1 LSAQGTWLLKWGWNC
16 SHIHRIN
23 IKTQVVGMA
32 NWYVLSIVALVLMGM
47 QRFLYKVS
55 AERKCN
61 TAWTT
66 FSFMA
71 TVTVLSVLFFLSLK
85 EPVSDARML
94 VLTAL
99 INSASFVLGTITH
112 IEALKHVPSSVVYPI
127 IRLNMVVVILFSILF
142 FHDHVSL
149 HQVLGILLAISVI
162 VILTRDAEEGKESF
176 GSLRRGL
183 FLVFVSLISGSVA
196 SISSKFAA
204 VYSNKLGFMALS
216 YFLGALFSAV
226 LIRKSR
232 KERSQENH
240 KEAILIG
247 LLMGLINF
255 VGFYTFLAALSV
267 GPLSIIVSITGMH
280 FVIAVLLS
288 VIIYKEKLSRMRIL
302 GIGLTIASILF
313 LRA

>member
-1 LSAQGTWLLKWGWNC
+1 
-16 SHIHRIN
+16 
-23 IKTQVVGMA
+23 MA

-71 TVTVLSVLFFLSLK
+71 TVTVLSVFFFLSLK
-85 EPVSDARML
+85 EPVSNVWML

-127 IRLNMVVVILFSILF
+127 IRLNMVVVVLFSIF
-142 FHDHVSL
+142 FFDDQMSL
-149 HQVLGILLAISVI
+149 HQGLGILFAIAVI
-162 VILTRDAEEGKESF
+162 VILTRDAEEEGTFRSV
-176 GSLRRGL
+176 RRGL

-204 VYSNKLGFMALS
+204 IYSSKLGFMALS
-216 YFLGALFSAV
+216 YFLGALFSAA
-226 LIRKSR
+226 LIKQSGEKESR
-232 KERSQENH
+232 GKL
-240 KEAILIG
+240 KEAFLIG

-255 VGFYTFLAALSV
+255 VGFYTFLTALSV

-288 VIIYKEKLSRMRIL
+288 VIVYKEKLSRMRIL
-302 GIGLTIASILF
+302 GLCLTVVSIVF

>member
-1 LSAQGTWLLKWGWNC
+1 MT
-16 SHIHRIN
+16 
-23 IKTQVVGMA
+23 

-55 AERKCN
+55 AERKCH

-85 EPVSDARML
+85 EPVSDTRML
-94 VLTAL
+94 ILTAL

-127 IRLNMVVVILFSILF
+127 IRLNMVVVVLFSILF
-142 FHDHVSL
+142 LHEQVL
-149 HQVLGILLAISVI
+149 RHQVLGILLAISVI
-162 VILTRDAEEGKESF
+162 FILTRDAEEAK
-176 GSLRRGL
+176 GSIGSVRKGL

-216 YFLGALFSAV
+216 YFLGTLFSAA
-226 LIRKSR
+226 LIRKSG
-232 KERSQENH
+232 QEGTRENRN
-240 KEAILIG
+240 EALLIG
-247 LLMGLINF
+247 FLMGLINF

-288 VIIYKEKLSRMRIL
+288 VIVYKEKLSKMRLL
-302 GIGLTIASILF
+302 GIGLTILSILF

>member
-1 LSAQGTWLLKWGWNC
+1 M
-16 SHIHRIN
+16 R
-23 IKTQVVGMA
+23 
-32 NWYVLSIVALVLMGM
+32 NWYALSIVALTLMGA

-55 AERKCN
+55 AERECN

-71 TVTVLSVLFFLSLK
+71 TVTVLSVTFFLSLK
-85 EPVSDARML
+85 ESVSDARML
-94 VLTAL
+94 LLTAGV
-99 INSASFVLGTITH
+99 NSASFVLGTMTH

-127 IRLNMVVVILFSILF
+127 IRLNMVVVVLFSVLF
-142 FHDHVSL
+142 LREQVSP
-149 HQVLGILLAISVI
+149 QQMLGIVLAIAVI
-162 VILTRDAEEGKESF
+162 VILTRDAEEVKGAF
-176 GSLRRGL
+176 GNVRKGL

-216 YFLGALFSAV
+216 YFLGTVFSAA
-226 LIRKSR
+226 LLGKTRKKENPGKR
-232 KERSQENH
+232 KD
-240 KEAILIG
+240 AVVIG
-247 LLMGLINF
+247 LLMGLLNF
-255 VGFYTFLAALSV
+255 AGFYTFLAALSA

-288 VIIYKEKLSRMRIL
+288 VILYKERLSRMRVL
-302 GIGLTIASILF
+302 GMALAIVSVLF

>member
-1 LSAQGTWLLKWGWNC
+1 M
-16 SHIHRIN
+16 
-23 IKTQVVGMA
+23 GMK
-32 NWYVLSIVALVLMGM
+32 NWYVLSIAALVLMGV

-55 AERKCN
+55 AERECD

-71 TVTVLSVLFFLSLK
+71 TVTVLSVVFFLSRRETLT
-85 EPVSDARML
+85 DARML
-94 VLTAL
+94 LLTAG

-112 IEALKHVPSSVVYPI
+112 IEALKHLPSGVAYPI
-127 IRLNMVVVILFSILF
+127 IRLNMVVVVLFSVLF
-142 FHDHVSL
+142 LHDRVSL
-149 HQVLGILLAISVI
+149 HQVLGILLAIVVI
-162 VILTRDAEEGKESF
+162 VILTRDAEERK
-176 GSLRRGL
+176 GSLGSIRKGL

-216 YFLGALFSAV
+216 YFLGTLFSAA
-226 LIRKSR
+226 LIRTSG
-232 KERSQENH
+232 KERSGGSR
-240 KEAILIG
+240 KDAISIG

-267 GPLSIIVSITGMH
+267 GPLSIIVSITGLH

-288 VIIYKEKLSRMRIL
+288 VIVYKEKLSGTRIL
-302 GIGLTIASILF
+302 GMALAVASILF

>member
-1 LSAQGTWLLKWGWNC
+1 M
-16 SHIHRIN
+16 
-23 IKTQVVGMA
+23 GMK
-32 NWYVLSIVALVLMGM
+32 NWYVLSIAALVLMGV

-55 AERKCN
+55 AERECD

-71 TVTVLSVLFFLSLK
+71 TVTVLSAVFFLSLR
-85 EPVSDARML
+85 ETLTDTRL
-94 VLTAL
+94 LLLTAG

-112 IEALKHVPSSVVYPI
+112 IEALKHVPSGVVYPI
-127 IRLNMVVVILFSILF
+127 VRLNMVVVVLFSVLF
-142 FHDHVSL
+142 LHDRVSL
-149 HQVLGILLAISVI
+149 HQVLGILLAIAVI
-162 VILTRDAEEGKESF
+162 VILTRDAEEHK
-176 GSLRRGL
+176 GSSGGIRKGL

-204 VYSNKLGFMALS
+204 VYSNKLAFMALS
-216 YFLGALFSAV
+216 YFLGTLFSAA
-226 LIRKSR
+226 LIRNSGKGRSRGSR
-232 KERSQENH
+232 KD
-240 KEAILIG
+240 AIWIG

-267 GPLSIIVSITGMH
+267 GPLSIIVSITGLH

-288 VIIYKEKLSRMRIL
+288 VIFYKEKLSRTRIL
-302 GIGLTIASILF
+302 GMGLAVVSILF

>member
-1 LSAQGTWLLKWGWNC
+1 
-16 SHIHRIN
+16 
-23 IKTQVVGMA
+23 MA
-32 NWYVLSIVALVLMGM
+32 NWYVLSLVALVLMGM

-71 TVTVLSVLFFLSLK
+71 TVTVLSAIFFLALK

-94 VLTAL
+94 ILTAL
-99 INSASFVLGTITH
+99 INSASFVLGTVTH

-127 IRLNMVVVILFSILF
+127 IRLNMVVVVLFSILF
-142 FHDHVSL
+142 LHDHVSL
-149 HQVLGILLAISVI
+149 QQVLGILLAIAVI
-162 VILTRDAEEGKESF
+162 VILTRDAEEGKASL
-176 GSLRRGL
+176 GSVRRGL

-216 YFLGALFSAV
+216 YFLGTLFSAA
-226 LIRKSR
+226 LIKKSGEEGIR
-232 KERSQENH
+232 QNY
-240 KEAILIG
+240 KEALLIG

-280 FVIAVLLS
+280 FVIAVILS
-288 VIIYKEKLSRMRIL
+288 VIVYKEKLSRMRL
-302 GIGLTIASILF
+302 FGIGLTIISILF

>member
-1 LSAQGTWLLKWGWNC
+1 M
-16 SHIHRIN
+16 
-23 IKTQVVGMA
+23 GMK
-32 NWYVLSIVALVLMGM
+32 NWYLLSIAALVLMGV

-55 AERKCN
+55 AERECD

-71 TVTVLSVLFFLSLK
+71 TVTVLSVVFFLSRRETLT
-85 EPVSDARML
+85 DARML
-94 VLTAL
+94 LLTAG

-112 IEALKHVPSSVVYPI
+112 IEALKHLPSGVAYPI
-127 IRLNMVVVILFSILF
+127 IRLNMVVVVLFSVLF
-142 FHDHVSL
+142 LHDRVSL
-149 HQVLGILLAISVI
+149 HQVLGILLAIVVI
-162 VILTRDAEEGKESF
+162 VILTRDAEERK
-176 GSLRRGL
+176 GSLGSIRKGL
-183 FLVFVSLISGSVA
+183 LLVFVSLISGSVA

-216 YFLGALFSAV
+216 YFLGTLFSAA
-226 LIRKSR
+226 LIRTSG
-232 KERSQENH
+232 KERSGGSR
-240 KEAILIG
+240 KDAISIG

-267 GPLSIIVSITGMH
+267 GPLSIIVSITGLH

-288 VIIYKEKLSRMRIL
+288 VIVYKEKLSGTRIL
-302 GIGLTIASILF
+302 GMALAVASILF

>member
-1 LSAQGTWLLKWGWNC
+1 
-16 SHIHRIN
+16 
-23 IKTQVVGMA
+23 MA
-32 NWYVLSIVALVLMGM
+32 NWYVLSLVALVLMGM

-55 AERKCN
+55 AERKCS

-71 TVTVLSVLFFLSLK
+71 TVTVLSAIFFLALK

-94 VLTAL
+94 ILTAL
-99 INSASFVLGTITH
+99 INSASFVLGTVTH

-127 IRLNMVVVILFSILF
+127 IRLNMVVVVLFSILF
-142 FHDHVSL
+142 LHDHVSL
-149 HQVLGILLAISVI
+149 QQVLGIFLAIAVI
-162 VILTRDAEEGKESF
+162 VILTRDAEEGKASL
-176 GSLRRGL
+176 GSVRRGL

-216 YFLGALFSAV
+216 YFLGTLFSAA
-226 LIRKSR
+226 LIKKSG
-232 KERSQENH
+232 KEGIRQNH
-240 KEAILIG
+240 KEALLIG

-267 GPLSIIVSITGMH
+267 GPLAIIVSVTGMH
-280 FVIAVLLS
+280 FVIAVILS
-288 VIIYKEKLSRMRIL
+288 VIVYKEKLSRMRL
-302 GIGLTIASILF
+302 FGIGLTIISILF

>member
-1 LSAQGTWLLKWGWNC
+1 MT
-16 SHIHRIN
+16 
-23 IKTQVVGMA
+23 
-32 NWYVLSIVALVLMGM
+32 NWYVLSIVALVLMGA

-55 AERKCN
+55 AERKCD

-71 TVTVLSVLFFLSLK
+71 TVTVLSVVFFVSLQ
-85 EPVSDARML
+85 ETVSDASML
-94 VLTAL
+94 LLTAG

-112 IEALKHVPSSVVYPI
+112 IEALKHVPSSVAYPI
-127 IRLNMVVVILFSILF
+127 IRLNMVVVVLFSILF
-142 FHDHVSL
+142 LHDHVSL
-149 HQVLGILLAISVI
+149 HQVVGIVLAIAVI
-162 VILTRDAEEGKESF
+162 VLLTRDAEEGT
-176 GSLRRGL
+176 GSLRSLRKGL
-183 FLVFVSLISGSVA
+183 FLVFVSLVSGSVA

-216 YFLGALFSAV
+216 YFLGTLFSAA
-226 LIRKSR
+226 LIGRSGEEGRRGSR
-232 KERSQENH
+232 KE
-240 KEAILIG
+240 AVLIG

-255 VGFYTFLAALSV
+255 VGFYTFLAALSA

-288 VIIYKEKLSRMRIL
+288 VIIYKEKLTVMRIL
-302 GIGLTIASILF
+302 GMGLAVVSILF

>member
-1 LSAQGTWLLKWGWNC
+1 M
-16 SHIHRIN
+16 
-23 IKTQVVGMA
+23 QVMGMT
-32 NWYVLSIVALVLMGM
+32 NWYVLSIVALVLMGA

-55 AERKCN
+55 AERECD

-71 TVTVLSVLFFLSLK
+71 TVAVLSVVFFFSLR
-85 EPVSDARML
+85 ERISDAKML
-94 VLTAL
+94 LLTAG

-112 IEALKHVPSSVVYPI
+112 IEALKHVPSTVAYPI
-127 IRLNMVVVILFSILF
+127 IRLNMVVVVLFSILF
-142 FHDHVSL
+142 LGDRLSL
-149 HQVLGILLAISVI
+149 HQALGILLATAVI
-162 VILTRDAEEGKESF
+162 VILTRDAEEGTGSS
-176 GSLRRGL
+176 GSLRRGF
-183 FLVFVSLISGSVA
+183 FLVFVSLVSGSVA

-216 YFLGALFSAV
+216 YLLGALFSAA
-226 LIRKSR
+226 LIRKSGKEGSQGKR
-232 KERSQENH
+232 KE
-240 KEAILIG
+240 AVLVG

-255 VGFYTFLAALSV
+255 VGFYTFLAALSA

-288 VIIYKEKLSRMRIL
+288 VILYREKLNRRRLL
-302 GIGLTIASILF
+302 GMSLAVASILF

>member
-1 LSAQGTWLLKWGWNC
+1 
-16 SHIHRIN
+16 
-23 IKTQVVGMA
+23 MA
-32 NWYVLSIVALVLMGM
+32 NWYVLSLVALVLMGM

-55 AERKCN
+55 AERKCS

-71 TVTVLSVLFFLSLK
+71 TVTVLSAIFFLALK

-94 VLTAL
+94 ILTAL
-99 INSASFVLGTITH
+99 INSASFVLGTVTH

-127 IRLNMVVVILFSILF
+127 IRLNMVVVVLFSILF
-142 FHDHVSL
+142 LHDHVSL
-149 HQVLGILLAISVI
+149 QQVLGILLAIAVI
-162 VILTRDAEEGKESF
+162 VILTRDAEEGKASL
-176 GSLRRGL
+176 GSVRRGL

-216 YFLGALFSAV
+216 YFLGTLFSAA
-226 LIRKSR
+226 LIKKSG
-232 KERSQENH
+232 KEGIRQNH
-240 KEAILIG
+240 KEALLIG

-280 FVIAVLLS
+280 FVIAVILS
-288 VIIYKEKLSRMRIL
+288 VIVYKEKLSRLRL
-302 GIGLTIASILF
+302 FGIGLTIISILF

>member
-1 LSAQGTWLLKWGWNC
+1 M
-16 SHIHRIN
+16 
-23 IKTQVVGMA
+23 GMR
-32 NWYVLSIVALVLMGM
+32 NWYVLSIVALVLMGV
-47 QRFLYKVS
+47 QRFLYKVC
-55 AERKCN
+55 AEKECD

-71 TVTVLSVLFFLSLK
+71 TVTVLSAVFFLALK
-85 EPVSDARML
+85 GSVSDARML
-94 VLTAL
+94 LLTAG

-127 IRLNMVVVILFSILF
+127 IRLNMVVVVLFSILF
-142 FHDHVSL
+142 LHDRVSL
-149 HQVLGILLAISVI
+149 HQVLGILLAIAVI
-162 VILTRDAEEGKESF
+162 VILTREAEGAKGNF
-176 GSLRRGL
+176 GSVRKGL
-183 FLVFVSLISGSVA
+183 LLAFVSLVSGSVA

-216 YFLGALFSAV
+216 YFLGALFSAA
-226 LIRKSR
+226 LIRRSGEEVSR
-232 KERSQENH
+232 GNRKD
-240 KEAILIG
+240 AVLIG

-288 VIIYKEKLSRMRIL
+288 AIVYKEKLNRTRML
-302 GIGLTIASILF
+302 GMALAVASVLF

>member
-1 LSAQGTWLLKWGWNC
+1 M
-16 SHIHRIN
+16 
-23 IKTQVVGMA
+23 GMR
-32 NWYVLSIVALVLMGM
+32 NWYVLSIVALVLMGV
-47 QRFLYKVS
+47 QRFLYKVC
-55 AERKCN
+55 AEKECD

-71 TVTVLSVLFFLSLK
+71 TVTVLSAVFFLALK
-85 EPVSDARML
+85 GSVSDARML
-94 VLTAL
+94 LLTAG

-127 IRLNMVVVILFSILF
+127 IRLNMVVVVLFSILF
-142 FHDHVSL
+142 LHDRVSL
-149 HQVLGILLAISVI
+149 HQVLGILLAIAVI
-162 VILTRDAEEGKESF
+162 VILTREAEGAKGNF
-176 GSLRRGL
+176 GSVRKGL
-183 FLVFVSLISGSVA
+183 LLAFVSLVSGSVA

-216 YFLGALFSAV
+216 YFLGALFSAA
-226 LIRKSR
+226 LIRRSGEEVSR
-232 KERSQENH
+232 GNRKD
-240 KEAILIG
+240 AVLIG

-288 VIIYKEKLSRMRIL
+288 VIVYKERLNRTRLL
-302 GIGLTIASILF
+302 GLGLAVLSILF
-313 LRA
+313 LRT

>member
-1 LSAQGTWLLKWGWNC
+1 MEM
-16 SHIHRIN
+16 R
-23 IKTQVVGMA
+23 
-32 NWYVLSIVALVLMGM
+32 NWYVLSIVALVLMGV
-47 QRFLYKVS
+47 QRFLYKVC
-55 AERKCN
+55 AEKECD

-71 TVTVLSVLFFLSLK
+71 TVTVLSAVFFLALK
-85 EPVSDARML
+85 GSVSDARML
-94 VLTAL
+94 LLTAG

-127 IRLNMVVVILFSILF
+127 IRLNMVVVVLFSILF
-142 FHDHVSL
+142 LHDRVSL
-149 HQVLGILLAISVI
+149 HQVLGILLAIAVI
-162 VILTRDAEEGKESF
+162 VILTREAEGAKGNF
-176 GSLRRGL
+176 GSVRKGL
-183 FLVFVSLISGSVA
+183 LLAFVSLVSGSVA

-216 YFLGALFSAV
+216 YFLGALFSAA
-226 LIRKSR
+226 LIRRSGEEVSR
-232 KERSQENH
+232 GNRKD
-240 KEAILIG
+240 AVLIG

-288 VIIYKEKLSRMRIL
+288 VIVYKENLSRTRML
-302 GIGLTIASILF
+302 GMALAVASVLF

>member
-1 LSAQGTWLLKWGWNC
+1 MT
-16 SHIHRIN
+16 
-23 IKTQVVGMA
+23 

-55 AERKCN
+55 AERNCH
-61 TAWTT
+61 TAWTI

-71 TVTVLSVLFFLSLK
+71 TVTVLSVLFFLSLR

-94 VLTAL
+94 ILTAL

-127 IRLNMVVVILFSILF
+127 IRLNMVVVVLFSILF
-142 FHDHVSL
+142 LHDHVSL
-149 HQVLGILLAISVI
+149 HQVLGILLAVAVI
-162 VILTRDAEEGKESF
+162 VILTRDTEEVKGSF
-176 GSLRRGL
+176 GSVRKGL
-183 FLVFVSLISGSVA
+183 FLVFVSLFSGSVA

-216 YFLGALFSAV
+216 YFLGTLFSAA
-226 LIRKSR
+226 LIRQSGKEGSR
-232 KERSQENH
+232 VNH
-240 KEAILIG
+240 KEAFLIG

-288 VIIYKEKLSRMRIL
+288 VIVYKEKLSRMRIL
-302 GIGLTIASILF
+302 GIGLTILSILF

>member
-1 LSAQGTWLLKWGWNC
+1 
-16 SHIHRIN
+16 
-23 IKTQVVGMA
+23 MA

-71 TVTVLSVLFFLSLK
+71 TVTVLSVFFFLSLK
-85 EPVSDARML
+85 EPVSNVWML

-127 IRLNMVVVILFSILF
+127 IRLNMVVVVLFSIF
-142 FHDHVSL
+142 FFDDQVSL
-149 HQVLGILLAISVI
+149 HQGLGILFAIAVI
-162 VILTRDAEEGKESF
+162 VILTRDAEEEGTFRSV
-176 GSLRRGL
+176 RRGL

-204 VYSNKLGFMALS
+204 VYSSKLGFMALS
-216 YFLGALFSAV
+216 YFLGALFSAA
-226 LIRKSR
+226 LINQSGEKESR
-232 KERSQENH
+232 GKL
-240 KEAILIG
+240 KEAFLIG

-255 VGFYTFLAALSV
+255 VGFYTFLTALSV

-288 VIIYKEKLSRMRIL
+288 VIVYKEKLSRMRIL
-302 GIGLTIASILF
+302 GLCLTVVSIVF

>member
-1 LSAQGTWLLKWGWNC
+1 M
-16 SHIHRIN
+16 
-23 IKTQVVGMA
+23 GMR
-32 NWYVLSIVALVLMGM
+32 NWYVLSIVALVLMGV
-47 QRFLYKVS
+47 QRFLYKVC
-55 AERKCN
+55 AEKECD

-71 TVTVLSVLFFLSLK
+71 TVTVLSAVFFLALK
-85 EPVSDARML
+85 GSVSDARML
-94 VLTAL
+94 LLTAG
-99 INSASFVLGTITH
+99 INSASFVLGTLTH

-127 IRLNMVVVILFSILF
+127 IRLNMVVVVLFSILF
-142 FHDHVSL
+142 LHDRVSL
-149 HQVLGILLAISVI
+149 HQVLGILLAIAVI
-162 VILTRDAEEGKESF
+162 VILTREAEGAKGNV
-176 GSLRRGL
+176 GSVRKGL
-183 FLVFVSLISGSVA
+183 LLAFVSLVSGSVA

-216 YFLGALFSAV
+216 YFLGALFSAA
-226 LIRKSR
+226 LIRRSGEEVSR
-232 KERSQENH
+232 GNRKD
-240 KEAILIG
+240 AVLIG

-288 VIIYKEKLSRMRIL
+288 VIVYKENLSRTRML
-302 GIGLTIASILF
+302 GMALAVASVLF

>member
-1 LSAQGTWLLKWGWNC
+1 M
-16 SHIHRIN
+16 
-23 IKTQVVGMA
+23 GMR
-32 NWYVLSIVALVLMGM
+32 NWYVLSIVALVLMGV
-47 QRFLYKVS
+47 QRFLYKVC
-55 AERKCN
+55 AEKECD

-71 TVTVLSVLFFLSLK
+71 TVTVLSAVFFLALK
-85 EPVSDARML
+85 GSVSDARML
-94 VLTAL
+94 LLTAG

-127 IRLNMVVVILFSILF
+127 IRLNMVVVVLFSILF
-142 FHDHVSL
+142 LHDRVSL
-149 HQVLGILLAISVI
+149 HQVLGILLAIAVI
-162 VILTRDAEEGKESF
+162 VILTREAEGAKGNF
-176 GSLRRGL
+176 GSVRKGL
-183 FLVFVSLISGSVA
+183 LLAFVSLVSGSVA

-216 YFLGALFSAV
+216 YFLGALFSAA
-226 LIRKSR
+226 LIRRSGEEVSR
-232 KERSQENH
+232 GNRKD
-240 KEAILIG
+240 AVLIG

-288 VIIYKEKLSRMRIL
+288 VIVYKENLSRTRML
-302 GIGLTIASILF
+302 GMALAVASVLF